1 MDAVQDAI
9 LNAAIV
15 IITGLIGIVAR
26 KIVEWMNAKGI
37 SEKLIAKEDSVK
49 VAINAVEQIAINE
62 KGPEKKDMAIKFLV
76 TILNENG
83 IKMTKEEMD
92 IMIEGML
99 NEAKKEAGDAFLK
112 KPLLLEEEIKELT
125 H

>member
-26 KIVEWMNAKGI
+26 KVVEWMNAKGI

-99 NEAKKEAGDAFLK
+99 NEARKEAGDAFLK